1 MQHCIMYGRI
11 YLGVC
16 VQSLDSIIPNL
27 IVFFFNFFFKI
38 LRKNVCTFYL
48 LGVTNFLCEK
58 MKSFQ
63 KFDAQ
68 SER

>member
-27 IVFFFNFFFKI
+27 IVFFFNFFFQNFKKKCLHI
-38 LRKNVCTFYL
+38 LLVRCYKL
-48 LGVTNFLCEK
+48 LV
-58 MKSFQ
+58 
-63 KFDAQ
+63 
-68 SER
+68 